1 MIRFEFTSEDK
12 DLVVAVGRSP
22 KPRRLDGD
30 TTIIWRGQEVE
41 LANLQIIVDPF
52 APTTLFVVDLFEI
65 PSRSITVDPDL
76 VDALSREGFRVSV
89 RHTDMLSDDVLDE
102 AIAVFIRATGVIP
115 DRFVCHP
122 TFAAKIREA
131 GFDAVVAEQA
141 PSGYLY
147 PEADGIVREGEA
159 LSVVSDGTK
168 QWVEAS
174 APHPAAPWRFVC
186 DFPSS
191 EPAPAA
197 GRRAIT
203 FDDLP
208 KPQ

>member
-1 MIRFEFTSEDK
+1 MRFEFTSENK
-12 DLVVAVGRSP
+12 DLVIAVGRSP

-52 APTTLFVVDLFEI
+52 APTTIFVVELFEI
-65 PSRSITVDPDL
+65 PSRSITVDPEL
-76 VDALSREGFRVSV
+76 VDALSREGFRVMV
-89 RHTDMLSDDVLDE
+89 RSTDTLHDGVLDD
-102 AIAVFIRATGVIP
+102 AISVFFRATGVIP

-122 TFAAKIREA
+122 SFALKIRMC
-131 GFDAVVAEQA
+131 GYDAVVAEQA

-147 PEADGIVREGEA
+147 PEADGVVREGEA
-159 LSVVSDGTK
+159 LSVVSDGAK

-191 EPAPAA
+191 DPAPSA
-197 GRRAIT
+197 GRRSIA

-208 KPQ
+208 KPPQ